1 VSALVTRLAY
11 TGPTMPSRA
20 LIIEERITVPDA
32 AFDHAGYRAWVT
44 SDSYPDG
51 IRTTFIQG
59 EVLVEM
65 SPESLERHNK
75 VKAAISA
82 ALIGFVAQHQL
93 GEVYVDGALVTNER
107 AGLSCEPDCT
117 FIAWATFDA
126 GRVRFQPRVTHGSAD
141 QADHIEIVGSPDL
154 VVEIVSDSS
163 VKKDTRLLRDAYARA
178 GVREYWLVDA
188 RGADVRF
195 EILTEGGGSLTGSTD
210 PGAPQESRV
219 LGGRWQLSRTPNR
232 AGRFDYRLDR
242 ME

>member
-1 VSALVTRLAY
+1 MS
-11 TGPTMPSRA
+11 SRA
-20 LIIEERITVPDA
+20 VIIEERVTVPDT
-32 AFDHAGYRAWVT
+32 AFDHSGYRAWVT
-44 SDSYPDG
+44 SDAYPDG

-75 VKAAISA
+75 VKAAISV
-82 ALIGFVAQHQL
+82 ALIGFVAEHQL

-117 FIAWATFDA
+117 FISWAAFEE
-126 GRVRFQPRVTHGSAD
+126 GRVRLPPRAHD
-141 QADHIEIVGSPDL
+141 HADHIEIVGSPDL

-195 EILTEGGGSLTGSTD
+195 EILKESGGTLTGSTD

-242 ME
+242 TA